1 MEKPNQH
8 IQTLGRCWKGFELS
22 NPGTDF
28 VEGLV
33 FLSFWKAKVRPFFWK
48 STMVASTKRTHESTS
63 DISCCLFLRSKTET
77 KQWRFYALS
86 VCGCVS
92 EASARDLGEFEQD
105 PMILWN
111 FFQVHTCQDIEHQLF
126 VMNHLRSGC
135 NCSGKILLED
145 HVFFSKCFLQSLHA
159 RLSSF
164 PTNYPRSSSS
174 GSLMVEQNGRLG
186 STVAGILAIF
196 WSIPQMLWNHF
207 SIFFTSFC
215 HLWSFAMWWFQVFFF
230 SPLHTGQMIQ
240 FDEPMFQMGW
250 FNHQLV
256 CDLAG
261 VRWSWISFMANR
273 GTRSWRKTRT
283 KLQVFWENWL
293 PRWHS
298 STRHF
303 VLNWNMSNTSTW
315 RLWTLLVLVIEL
327 LNSIFAS
334 NVDFFLVWWYLM
346 A

>member
-8 IQTLGRCWKGFELS
+8 IQTLGRCWKGFEWS

-207 SIFFTSFC
+207 FNLLYIFLPFVIICYVVVSSIFIFTPTYWADDPIWWADVSNGVVQPPTSLWFGRSAMILDFIHGKSGDKVLAENEDKAPSILRELAAALAQLHQALCLELKHEQHEHMETLDIVGLGHWVVEFYFC
-215 HLWSFAMWWFQVFFF
+215 
-230 SPLHTGQMIQ
+230 
-240 FDEPMFQMGW
+240 
-250 FNHQLV
+250 
-256 CDLAG
+256 
-261 VRWSWISFMANR
+261 
-273 GTRSWRKTRT
+273 K
-283 KLQVFWENWL
+283 
-293 PRWHS
+293 
-298 STRHF
+298 
-303 VLNWNMSNTSTW
+303 
-315 RLWTLLVLVIEL
+315 
-327 LNSIFAS
+327 
-334 NVDFFLVWWYLM
+334 
-346 A
+346 

>member
-8 IQTLGRCWKGFELS
+8 IQTLGRCWKGFEWS

-63 DISCCLFLRSKTET
+63 DISCCLFLPSKTET

-86 VCGCVS
+86 VCDVCGCVS
-92 EASARDLGEFEQD
+92 EASARDLGWIRAGSDDFVKFLSSSHLSGHWTPTLCHEPLEER
-105 PMILWN
+105 
-111 FFQVHTCQDIEHQLF
+111 VQLQWQ
-126 VMNHLRSGC
+126 NLAWRSC
-135 NCSGKILLED
+135 
-145 HVFFSKCFLQSLHA
+145 FFSKCFLQSLHA

-207 SIFFTSFC
+207 FNLLYIFLPFVIICYVVVSSIFIFTPTYWADDPIWWADVSNGVVQPPTSLWFGRSAMILDFIHGKSGDKVLAENEDKAPSILRELAAALAQLHQALCLELKHEQHEHMETLDIGHWVVEFYFC
-215 HLWSFAMWWFQVFFF
+215 
-230 SPLHTGQMIQ
+230 
-240 FDEPMFQMGW
+240 
-250 FNHQLV
+250 
-256 CDLAG
+256 
-261 VRWSWISFMANR
+261 
-273 GTRSWRKTRT
+273 K
-283 KLQVFWENWL
+283 
-293 PRWHS
+293 
-298 STRHF
+298 
-303 VLNWNMSNTSTW
+303 
-315 RLWTLLVLVIEL
+315 
-327 LNSIFAS
+327 
-334 NVDFFLVWWYLM
+334 
-346 A
+346 